1 MDGVVRRFVQPLRWP
16 MARPCGPQLQL
27 RELLDE
33 VGHLRQ
39 SFGSLY
45 FVSLCDIFT
54 MDQKKLMRNALSRL
68 KLRRSLLCIE
78 PIAVVD

>member
-54 MDQKKLMRNALSRL
+54 MDQKKADEKRIKSLEVASIAALY
-68 KLRRSLLCIE
+68 
-78 PIAVVD
+78 